1 MSTTYPDDVQ
11 IPKTS
16 LFGFKAI
23 RSAIPLRNPSV
34 FDAVAGT
41 LVAAVAMIGFAGEAP
56 RSMVGLSFVGAGI
69 AFAVEALGI
78 ARRSHELAAP
88 NNPVREQIMASS
100 FAELFTGT
108 AGAILALLALIGIEP
123 LVLLPIASVSFAI
136 ALLFGTGAAVQ
147 LDTIAAHLEP
157 SQTRRVI
164 HEAVVGA
171 SGARL
176 LVAFGVLVLGVLSL
190 AGIERVTLLL
200 TVAMSLAVALL
211 LGSVSFGDRMSS
223 RPATKW

>member
-16 LFGFKAI
+16 FFGAKAI
-23 RSAIPLRNPSV
+23 RSAIPLRNPSI
-34 FDAVAGT
+34 FDAVAGA
-41 LVAAVAMIGFAGEAP
+41 LVAVVAMIGFAGEAP
-56 RSMVGLSFVGAGI
+56 RTMVGLSFVGAGT
-69 AFAVEALGI
+69 AFAVEALGT
-78 ARRSHELAAP
+78 ARRSNKLAAP
-88 NNPVREQIMASS
+88 NDPVREQIVASA

-108 AGAILALLALIGIEP
+108 AGAILGLLALIGIEP
-123 LVLLPIASVSFAI
+123 LVLLPIASISFAI

-176 LVAFGVLVLGVLSL
+176 LVAFGVLVLGVLAL
-190 AGIERVTLLL
+190 AGVERVTLLL

>member
-1 MSTTYPDDVQ
+1 
-11 IPKTS
+11 
-16 LFGFKAI
+16 
-23 RSAIPLRNPSV
+23 
-34 FDAVAGT
+34 
-41 LVAAVAMIGFAGEAP
+41 
-56 RSMVGLSFVGAGI
+56 MVGLSFVGAGT
-69 AFAVEALGI
+69 AFAVEALGT
-78 ARRSHELAAP
+78 ARRSNKLAAP
-88 NNPVREQIMASS
+88 NDPVREQIMASA

-108 AGAILALLALIGIEP
+108 AGAILGLLALIGIEP
-123 LVLLPIASVSFAI
+123 LVLLPIASISFAI

-176 LVAFGVLVLGVLSL
+176 LVAFGVLVLGVLAL
-190 AGIERVTLLL
+190 AGVERVTLLL